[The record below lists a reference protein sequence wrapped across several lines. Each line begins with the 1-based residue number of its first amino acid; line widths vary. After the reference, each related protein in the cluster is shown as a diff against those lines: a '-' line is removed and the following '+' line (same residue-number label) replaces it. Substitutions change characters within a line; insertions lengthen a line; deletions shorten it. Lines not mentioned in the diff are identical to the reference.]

1 MISPSMLTEGMETE
15 ADMLKEFGS
24 SCPDYAAGCVVCDGW
39 REGDMRHTDWE
50 DEVCSP
56 L

>member
-1 MISPSMLTEGMETE
+1 MISPSLLTEGMETE

-24 SCPDYAAGCVVCDGW
+24 RCPDYAAGCVVCDGW
-39 REGDMRHTDWE
+39 REWDMRHTDWE